1 MKRFGSNLKP
11 ETRCGLLGGG
21 VIVVYM
27 WLALLIFILFTNVYL
42 IVFLLTIEFVVFA
55 FLFIRLRQYCHR
67 LKEAE
72 KGGWK

>member
-27 WLALLIFILFTNVYL
+27 WVALLILMLFSNVYL
-42 IVFLLTIEFVVFA
+42 VAFLLTIDFVVFA
-55 FLFIRLRQYCHR
+55 FLFIRLRRYCRR
-67 LKEAE
+67 LVDAE